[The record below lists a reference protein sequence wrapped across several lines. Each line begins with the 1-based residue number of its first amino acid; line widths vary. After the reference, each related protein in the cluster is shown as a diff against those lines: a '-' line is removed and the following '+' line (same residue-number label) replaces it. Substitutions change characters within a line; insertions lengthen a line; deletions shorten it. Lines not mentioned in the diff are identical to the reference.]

1 MPQLFEAQAAM
12 PSLLEAVGEVLTV
25 RLTVVD
31 LDNWEMTLE
40 LRQDGRALTEIKE
53 SLELRPEGWQVG
65 GQYSLRGLGE
75 EAAGRA
81 LQAAGHAQQAAA

>member
-1 MPQLFEAQAAM
+1 M

-25 RLTVVD
+25 RLTVID

-53 SLELRPEGWQVG
+53 SLEFRPEGWQVG
-65 GQYSLRGLGE
+65 GHYSLRGLGG

>member
-1 MPQLFEAQAAM
+1 M

-25 RLTVVD
+25 RVTVIDFVRR
-31 LDNWEMTLE
+31 EMALE
-40 LRQDGRALTEIKE
+40 LRQNGKTVTEIRE

-65 GQYSLRGLGE
+65 GRYSLRDLDD

-81 LQAAGHAQQAAA
+81 LQAARSAQQAAA

>member
-1 MPQLFEAQAAM
+1 M

-25 RLTVVD
+25 RVTMVD
-31 LDNWEMTLE
+31 FDSREMTLE
-40 LRQDGRALTEIKE
+40 LRQNGKTVTEIRE

-65 GQYSLRGLGE
+65 GRYSLRDLDN

-81 LQAAGHAQQAAA
+81 LQAARSAQQAAA

>member
-1 MPQLFEAQAAM
+1 M

-25 RLTVVD
+25 RVTMIDFVSR
-31 LDNWEMTLE
+31 EMTLE
-40 LRQDGRALTEIKE
+40 LRQNGKTVTEIRE

-65 GQYSLRGLGE
+65 GRYSLRDLDN

-81 LQAAGHAQQAAA
+81 LQAARSAQQAAA